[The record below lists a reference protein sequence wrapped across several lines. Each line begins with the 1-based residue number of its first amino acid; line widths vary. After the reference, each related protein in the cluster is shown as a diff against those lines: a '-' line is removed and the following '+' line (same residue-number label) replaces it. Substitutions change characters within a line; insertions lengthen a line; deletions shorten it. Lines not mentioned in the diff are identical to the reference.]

1 MVIVMKVID
10 NKFEKLGD
18 DLKNTIKP
26 NSKLQVCAS
35 IFSMY
40 GFESLK
46 KELAKIDSLRFIFA
60 DPTFVS
66 TVSNK
71 KESREFELDLHNRE
85 KSINGSEYEVRLKNE
100 LNGKAI
106 AKECAKWIEQKVKFK
121 SNINFNPID
130 KFINI
135 ENKSGLFNKNNLI
148 TYLNVEQF
156 NTIGFGYE
164 KGNSL
169 FTTVTKVD
177 DNYEMT
183 RFYIQSFDEL
193 WNDKNNFKDVTED
206 VLNFITDLYKENS
219 PEFIYYIILYNIF
232 TEFLEDISEDELANE
247 KTGFK
252 ESVIWNTLYDFQKDA
267 VLGII
272 NKLERHNGCILAD
285 SVGLGKTFTALAVIK
300 YYQERNK
307 SVLVLC
313 PKKLSENW
321 NTYKTNYKDNILQ
334 ADRFNYDVLFHT
346 DLSRKK
352 GISNGIDLSR
362 VNWGNYDL
370 VVIDESHNFRN
381 NNARK
386 DRETRY
392 DRLMKEVM
400 KAGVKTKVLM
410 LSATPV
416 NNKFLDLKN
425 QLALAYE
432 GRTDKIDEKISS
444 TKSIDTILKNAQTT
458 FNEWSKL
465 PVEERASEELL
476 SRLNV
481 NFDFFK
487 LLDSVTIARSR
498 KHIEKYYNMSNIGK
512 FPTRLKPI
520 SKSCEIT
527 DIDNFMSIKEISE
540 TLMKLNMSLYA
551 PFDYILDNKLSYYE
565 DKYDISVRGGQ
576 TSFRQADR
584 ERSLKILMR
593 INLLKRLESSV
604 ESFRITL
611 SKILEQIN
619 SILLAIEN
627 FENNGIDNN
636 IEEMEVTNYNTDEDI
651 EDLID
656 DEFSIGKKVKIDLKD
671 MNTIGWKEDLLADY
685 EILKYLLSE
694 MSMVT
699 PQHDLKLQQLIKLI
713 ANKVEHPINK
723 NNRKVIIF
731 SAFADTANYL
741 YKNISLPLKQKYN
754 LDTAKITGTG
764 ANECTLNINKDF
776 NNLLINF
783 SPKSKHREVIDPDA
797 TEEIEVLIATDCI
810 SEGQNLQD
818 CDYLINYD
826 IHWNPVRIIQRFGRV
841 DRIGSDNEV
850 IQLVNFWP
858 NLSLDDYINLK
869 NRVENRMLMLDISG
883 TGEDNVLTN
892 KSSDMEYRKE
902 QLKKLQEEVVDL
914 EEMNTGISITD
925 LGLNEFRMD
934 LVEYVNHNGDLSKV
948 PNGMHSVVFAN
959 PELGI
964 EKGVIYVLKNIN
976 NEVNINN
983 MNQLHPFYLVYIK
996 EDGTIISNHLSV
1008 KNTLDILRK
1017 ISKGQT
1023 KPIKEAY
1030 MNFNEETDDGKNM
1043 KKYSELLNESIESI
1057 INIKEEND
1065 IDSLFRSGGTTMLKN
1080 DIKGLEDFEL
1090 ISFMVVI

>member
-1 MVIVMKVID
+1 MVVSGEYMKLID
-10 NKFEKLGD
+10 NRIEKLGD
-18 DLKNTIKP
+18 DLKKTIVP
-26 NSKLQVCAS
+26 NSKIQICAS

-40 GFESLK
+40 GFDSLK
-46 KELAKIDSLRFIFA
+46 KELKEINELKFIFT

-66 TVSNK
+66 VASNK
-71 KESREFELDLHNRE
+71 KESREFELNIHNRE
-85 KSINGSEYEVRLKNE
+85 KNINGSEFEVRLKNE
-100 LNGKAI
+100 LTGKAI
-106 AKECAKWIEQKVKFK
+106 AKECADWIKQKVKFK
-121 SNINFNPID
+121 SNINSSPID

-135 ENKSGLFNKNNLI
+135 ESQKNI
-148 TYLNVEQF
+148 CTYLNVNEF
-156 NTIGFGYE
+156 STVGLGYE

-169 FTTVTKVD
+169 FTTINKVN
-177 DNYEMT
+177 DNYGMT
-183 RFYIQSFDEL
+183 KYYIKSFEEL
-193 WNDKNNFKDVTED
+193 WNDEQNFKDVTNE
-206 VLNFITDLYKENS
+206 VINFISDLYKENS
-219 PEFIYYIILYNIF
+219 PEFIYYVTLYNIF

-252 ESVIWNTLYDFQKDA
+252 KSIIWNTLYDFQKDA

-272 NKLERHNGCILAD
+272 NKLERYNGCILAD

-381 NNARK
+381 NDARK

-392 DRLMKEVM
+392 DKLMNDVM

-416 NNKFLDLKN
+416 NNRFTDLKN

-432 GRTDKIDEKISS
+432 GNTDKIDEKISN
-444 TKSIDTILKNAQTT
+444 TKSIDTILKNAQAT

-465 PVEERASEELL
+465 PIEERTNEELL
-476 SRLNV
+476 KRLNS

-498 KHIEKYYNMSNIGK
+498 KHIEKYYNMNQIGK

-520 SKSCEIT
+520 SKRCDIT
-527 DIDNFMSIKEISE
+527 DLPNFMSIKEISE
-540 TLMKLNMSLYA
+540 TLMKLNMSLYS
-551 PFDYILDNKLSYYE
+551 PFDYILDNRLSYYE
-565 DKYDISVRGGQ
+565 SLYDIKVHEGKSR
-576 TSFRQADR
+576 FRQADR

-604 ESFRITL
+604 ESFRMTL
-611 SKILEQIN
+611 SKIAEQIN

-627 FENNGIDNN
+627 FEKNGINNSYEELDVSNYDSDEN
-636 IEEMEVTNYNTDEDI
+636 IEDVLED
-651 EDLID
+651 D
-656 DEFSIGKKVKIDLKD
+656 FNIGSKVKINLKD
-671 MNTIGWKEDLLADY
+671 MNTIGWKQDLLMDLG
-685 EILKYLLSE
+685 ILNSLLSE
-694 MSMVT
+694 ISMVT
-699 PQHDLKLQQLIKLI
+699 PEHDLKLQELIKLI
-713 ANKVEHPINK
+713 ANKINHPING
-723 NNRKVIIF
+723 NNKKIIIF

-741 YKNISLPLKQKYN
+741 YKNLALPLKQKYN
-754 LDTAKITGTG
+754 LDTAKVTGSG
-764 ANECTLNINKDF
+764 SNECTLNIDKDF

-783 SPKSKHREVIDPDA
+783 SPKSKHRESILPDA

-826 IHWNPVRIIQRFGRV
+826 IHWNPVRIIQRFGRI

-858 NLSLDDYINLK
+858 NISLDDYINLK
-869 NRVENRMLMLDISG
+869 TRVEDRMLMMDISG
-883 TGEDNVLTN
+883 TGEDNILTN
-892 KSSDMEYRKE
+892 KSSDVEYRKE

-914 EEMNTGISITD
+914 EDMNSGITITD
-925 LGLNEFRMD
+925 LGLNDFRMD
-934 LVEYVNHNGDLSKV
+934 LVEYVKEHGDLDKI
-948 PNGMHSVVFAN
+948 PNGMHSVVFAE
-959 PELGI
+959 PEKGI

-976 NEVNINN
+976 NTVNIDN
-983 MNQLHPFYLVYIK
+983 MNQLHPFYLIYIK
-996 EDGTIISNHLSV
+996 EDGEILSNHLNV
-1008 KNTLDILRK
+1008 KNTLDILRTVSSEK
-1017 ISKGQT
+1017 DF
-1023 KPIKEAY
+1023 PIKEAY
-1030 MNFNEETDDGKNM
+1030 SKFNEETDDGRNM
-1043 KKYSELLNESIESI
+1043 KKYSELLNTSIDSI

-1065 IDSLFRSGGTTMLKN
+1065 IESLFTPGGTTMLKN
-1080 DIKGLEDFEL
+1080 DIQGLEDFEL
-1090 ISFMVVI
+1090 ITFMVII

>member
-1 MVIVMKVID
+1 MKVID
-10 NKFEKLGD
+10 NRIEKLGD
-18 DLKNTIKP
+18 DLKETIKA

-46 KELAKIDSLRFIFA
+46 KELSKIDSLKFIFT
-60 DPTFVS
+60 DPTFVK
-66 TVSNK
+66 TVSNN
-71 KESREFELDLHNRE
+71 KEQRKFEIDLSNRE
-85 KSINGSEYEVRLKNE
+85 KSINGTEFEVRLKNE

-106 AKECAKWIEQKVKFK
+106 AKECASWIEKKVKFK
-121 SNINFNPID
+121 SNINRNPIN
-130 KFINI
+130 KFINV
-135 ENKSGLFNKNNLI
+135 EAEAGFMSKKKLT

-156 NTIGFGYE
+156 NTVGFGYE

-169 FTTVTKVD
+169 FTPTTKID

-183 RFYIQSFDEL
+183 KYYMQSFDEL
-193 WNDKNNFKDVTED
+193 WSDSNNFKDVTEE
-206 VLNFITDLYKENS
+206 VVNFISDLYKENS
-219 PEFIYYIILYNIF
+219 PEFIYYITLYNIF
-232 TEFLEDISEDELANE
+232 NEFLEDISEDEIANE

-252 ESVIWNTLYDFQKDA
+252 ESAIWNTLYDFQKDA
-267 VLGII
+267 VLGLI

-334 ADRFNYDVLFHT
+334 TDRFNYDVLFHT

-352 GISNGIDLSR
+352 GESNGIDLSR

-381 NNARK
+381 NSARK

-392 DRLMKEVM
+392 DRLMNEVM

-416 NNKFLDLKN
+416 NNKFIDLKN

-432 GRTDKIDEKISS
+432 GKTYKIDEKISS
-444 TKSIDTILKNAQTT
+444 TKSIDTILKNAQNA
-458 FNEWSKL
+458 FNDWSKL
-465 PVEERASEELL
+465 EVENRTSQELL
-476 SRLNV
+476 NRLNS

-498 KHIEKYYNMSNIGK
+498 RHIEKYYNTEDIGK

-520 SKSCEIT
+520 SISSEIT
-527 DIDNFMSIKEISE
+527 DIEDFMSIKEISE
-540 TLMKLNMSLYA
+540 TLMRLNMSIYA
-551 PFDYILDNKLSYYE
+551 PFDYILDNRLSFYE
-565 DKYDISVRGGQ
+565 KKYDITVKEGKS
-576 TSFRQADR
+576 SFRQADR
-584 ERSLKILMR
+584 EKSLKILMR

-604 ESFRITL
+604 ESFRLTL
-611 SKILEQIN
+611 NKIMTQIDNILN
-619 SILLAIEN
+619 SIEN
-627 FENNGIDNN
+627 FEKNGVDKFFDDI
-636 IEEMEVTNYNTDEDI
+636 EVTNYDIDEDV
-651 EDLID
+651 EDLIND
-656 DEFSIGKKVKIDLKD
+656 DFSIGTKVKIDLKD
-671 MNTIGWKEDLLADY
+671 INTIGWKEDLRSDGI
-685 EILKYLLSE
+685 ILKNLLNE
-694 MSMVT
+694 MNNVS
-699 PQHDLKLQQLIKLI
+699 PEHDLKLQKLI
-713 ANKVEHPINK
+713 ELISNKVQNPINGDNK
-723 NNRKVIIF
+723 KVIIF

-741 YKNISLPLKQKYN
+741 YKNLNIPLKNKYN
-754 LDTAKITGTG
+754 LDTAKITGSGT
-764 ANECTLNINKDF
+764 NECTLNISKDF

-783 SPKSKHREVIDPDA
+783 SPKSKHREMIIPNSN
-797 TEEIEVLIATDCI
+797 EEIEVLIATDCI

-818 CDYLINYD
+818 CDYLVNYD

-841 DRIGSDNEV
+841 DRIGSINKV

-858 NLSLDDYINLK
+858 NLNLDDYINLK

-925 LGLNEFRMD
+925 LGLNDFRMD
-934 LVEYVNHNGDLSKV
+934 LIEYVNHNGDLSKTA
-948 PNGMHSVVFAN
+948 NGMHSVVFAN
-959 PELGI
+959 PEKGI

-976 NEVNINN
+976 NEVNIDN
-983 MNQLHPFYLVYIK
+983 MNQLHPFYLIYIK
-996 EDGTIISNHLSV
+996 NDGSIISNHLNV
-1008 KNTLDILRK
+1008 KNTLDILRVLT
-1017 ISKGQT
+1017 KGNIE
-1023 KPIKEAY
+1023 PIKEAY
-1030 MNFNEETDDGKNM
+1030 KKFNEETNDGKNM
-1043 KKYSELLNESIESI
+1043 QMYSNLLNSSIDSI
-1057 INIKEEND
+1057 INIKEESD
-1065 IDSLFRSGGTTMLKN
+1065 IDSLFKKGGTTMLKN
-1080 DIKGLEDFEL
+1080 DIKGLDDFEL

>member
-1 MVIVMKVID
+1 MKIID
-10 NKFEKLGD
+10 NKLERLGD

-26 NSKLQVCAS
+26 DSKIQICAS

-46 KELAKIDSLRFIFA
+46 KELSKIDNLKFIFT
-60 DPTFVS
+60 DPTFVED
-66 TVSNK
+66 VSNK
-71 KESREFELDLHNRE
+71 KESREFELSNRE
-85 KSINGSEYEVRLKNE
+85 KSINGSEFEVRLKNE

-106 AKECAKWIEQKVKFK
+106 AKECAKWVQEKAQFK
-121 SNINFNPID
+121 SNINYNPID
-130 KFINI
+130 RFINVKTEQKGLLNNK
-135 ENKSGLFNKNNLI
+135 ENYT

-156 NTIGFGYE
+156 NTVGLGYE
-164 KGNSL
+164 KSNSL
-169 FTTVTKVD
+169 FTSVTKVD
-177 DNYEMT
+177 DNYEMSKYYMKA
-183 RFYIQSFDEL
+183 FYEL
-193 WNDKNNFKDVTED
+193 WEDKKNFKDVTDE
-206 VLNFITDLYKENS
+206 VINFITDLYKENS
-219 PEFIYYIILYNIF
+219 PEFIYYVTLYNIF

-247 KTGFK
+247 RTGFK
-252 ESVIWNTLYDFQKDA
+252 ESIIWNTLYDFQKDA

-285 SVGLGKTFTALAVIK
+285 SVGLGKTFTALAVMK

-313 PKKLSENW
+313 PKKLCENW

-352 GISNGIDLSR
+352 GNSNGIDLSR

-381 NNARK
+381 NSARK

-392 DRLMKEVM
+392 DRLMNNVM

-416 NNKFLDLKN
+416 NNRFTDLKN

-432 GRTDKIDEKISS
+432 GNTDKIDEKISN
-444 TKSIDTILKNAQTT
+444 TKSIDTILKNAQTA

-465 PVEERASEELL
+465 PIEERTNEELL
-476 SRLNV
+476 SRLNT

-498 KHIEKYYNMSNIGK
+498 KHIEKYYNMNSIGK

-520 SKSCEIT
+520 SKQCEIT
-527 DIDNFMSIKEISE
+527 DLDNFMSIKEISE
-540 TLMKLNMSLYA
+540 TLMKLNMSVYA

-565 DKYDISVRGGQ
+565 DKYDISVRGGKS
-576 TSFRQADR
+576 SFRQADR

-604 ESFRITL
+604 ESFKITL
-611 SKILEQIN
+611 NKILDQIS
-619 SILLAIEN
+619 SILLSIEN
-627 FENNGIDNN
+627 FEKNGIDSSYED
-636 IEEMEVTNYNTDEDI
+636 IEVSNYDTDEDV
-651 EDLID
+651 EDLIN
-656 DEFSIGKKVKIDLKD
+656 DEFNIGNKVKIDLRD
-671 MNTIGWKEDLLADY
+671 INTIGWKEDLNFDS
-685 EILKYLLSE
+685 EILKNLINKISQ
-694 MSMVT
+694 VT
-699 PQHDLKLQQLIKLI
+699 PEHDLKLQELINLI
-713 ANKVEHPINK
+713 SNKVEHPINK
-723 NNRKVIIF
+723 NNKKVIIF
-731 SAFADTANYL
+731 TAFADTANYL
-741 YKNISLPLKQKYN
+741 YKTISLPLKQKYN
-754 LDTAKITGTG
+754 LDTAKITGSGT
-764 ANECTLNINKDF
+764 NECTLKISTDF
-776 NNLLINF
+776 NNLLMNF
-783 SPKSKHREVIDPDA
+783 SPKSKHRDILDGKQE
-797 TEEIEVLIATDCI
+797 EEIEILIATDCI

-841 DRIGSDNEV
+841 DRIGSDNEE

-858 NLSLDDYINLK
+858 NISLDDYINLK
-869 NRVENRMLMLDISG
+869 NRVENRMLMMDISG

-892 KSSDMEYRKE
+892 KSSDIEYRKV
-902 QLKKLQEEVVDL
+902 QLQKLQEEVVDL
-914 EEMNTGISITD
+914 EDMNTGISITD

-934 LVEYVNHNGDLSKV
+934 LVEYVKHNENLNKV
-948 PNGMHSVVFAN
+948 PNGMHSVVFSD
-959 PELGI
+959 ESIGL

-976 NEVNINN
+976 NNVNIDN

-996 EDGTIISNHLSV
+996 EDGTVLSNHLCV

-1017 ISKGQT
+1017 ISKGHIE
-1023 KPIKEAY
+1023 PIKEAY
-1030 MNFNEETDDGKNM
+1030 MKFNDETDDGKDM
-1043 KKYSELLNESIESI
+1043 KKYSELLNESIDSI
-1057 INIKEEND
+1057 INIKEESD
-1065 IDSLFRSGGTTMLKN
+1065 IDSLFRSSGTTMLLN

-1090 ISFMVVI
+1090 ISFMVVV